1 MRIERIQSL
10 RIDRQRDLFES
21 LPFEI
26 RAKLPKPP
34 IMTIEVG
41 EARSRIVASLV
52 MVDLIILVLSG
63 IAGYVLAGRTLKP
76 IQNMVDEQ
84 NQFIADASHE
94 LRTPLTAL
102 KSSIEVTLR
111 DKKITLQEAKDLIK
125 SNLEEVNELQS
136 LSDSLLQLAQYQRID
151 GNISFSAVDLQI
163 PIHEAVKKV
172 SSISHLKHITIET
185 HIKPVTFETDAALV
199 TEILVVLLDNAI
211 KYSSEGSSIQI
222 NAHKTDGMVSI
233 AIADHGIGIAD
244 NDIPFIFNRF
254 YRSDKSRSKE
264 SASGY
269 GLGLSIAKKI
279 TELLGGSIQVVS
291 KENAGTTFTLLLPL
305 KQRKV

>member
-185 HIKPVTFETDAALV
+185 HIKQVTFETDAALV

>member
-1 MRIERIQSL
+1 MRIERVQSL
-10 RIDRQRDLFES
+10 RVERQRDLFES

-26 RAKLPKPP
+26 RTKLPKPP
-34 IMTIEVG
+34 FMTIEVS
-41 EARSRIVASLV
+41 EARSRIVASLF
-52 MVDLIILVLSG
+52 MVDVIILVLSG
-63 IAGYVLAGRTLKP
+63 IAGYILAGRTLKP

-102 KSSIEVTLR
+102 KSSLEVTLR
-111 DKKITLQEAKDLIK
+111 DKNITLKDAKDLIK

-136 LSDSLLQLAQYQRID
+136 LSDSLLQLAQYQNID
-151 GNISFSAVDLQI
+151 GNLSFSTINLQM
-163 PIHEAVKKV
+163 PIHEAVNKI
-172 SSISHLKHITIET
+172 SSISHLKHISIEIHVKSIT
-185 HIKPVTFETDAALV
+185 LETDAALV

-211 KYSSEGSSIQI
+211 KYSNEGSSIKI

-233 AIADHGIGIAD
+233 SVADQGIGIAD
-244 NDIPFIFNRF
+244 TDIPFIFNRF

-279 TELLGGSIQVVS
+279 TELLGGSIQVAS
-291 KENAGTTFTLLLPL
+291 KENEGTTFMVLLPI
-305 KQRKV
+305 KQRKI